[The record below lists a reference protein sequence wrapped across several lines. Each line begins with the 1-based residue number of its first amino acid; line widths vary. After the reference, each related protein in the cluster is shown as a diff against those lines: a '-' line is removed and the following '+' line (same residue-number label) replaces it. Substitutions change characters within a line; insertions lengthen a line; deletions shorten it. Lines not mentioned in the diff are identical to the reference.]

1 MNNPAR
7 YKAAILLSVLLIV
20 LIALIMPE
28 PSVDRQAF
36 ISLSGSFAYE
46 LGKTYQMG
54 KNCKKELSD
63 IDSSK
68 ARGLFIKYMDE
79 LEVQQTMNNY
89 EQGVKSKI
97 TMNCEKKELKASIPA
112 LHSQIDNYFK
122 VAAPFMRSTTQ

>member
-7 YKAAILLSVLLIV
+7 YKTAILLSVLLIA
-20 LIALIMPE
+20 LIALTMPE
-28 PSVDRQAF
+28 PQVDRQTF

-79 LEVQQTMNNY
+79 PELQQTMNNY
-89 EQGVKSKI
+89 EQGVKSKSE
-97 TMNCEKKELKASIPA
+97 MACERKELKASVPV
-112 LHSQIDNYFK
+112 LHARIDNYFK
-122 VAAPFMRSTTQ
+122 VAAPFIRSTQ